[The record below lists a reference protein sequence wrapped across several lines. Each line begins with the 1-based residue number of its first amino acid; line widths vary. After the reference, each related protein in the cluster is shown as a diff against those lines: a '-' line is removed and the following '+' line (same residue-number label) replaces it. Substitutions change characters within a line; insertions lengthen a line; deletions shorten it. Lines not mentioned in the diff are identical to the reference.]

1 MANAQDSAALHKDP
15 WYNEVNID
23 EVRALIKSAVEKV
36 KSECDTIVEVT
47 NNWYD
52 FPANTVH
59 AQKVAIDL
67 NKIIQDLQKIQ
78 DEMI

>member
-23 EVRALIKSAVEKV
+23 EVRALIKLAVENI
-36 KSECDTIVEVT
+36 KSECDTLVET
-47 NNWYD
+47 IDNWHD
-52 FPANTVH
+52 FPSNTVH
-59 AQKVAIDL
+59 AQKVAIYL
-67 NKIIQDLQKIQ
+67 NKLIQDLQKIQ

>member
-36 KSECDTIVEVT
+36 
-47 NNWYD
+47 
-52 FPANTVH
+52 
-59 AQKVAIDL
+59 QK
-67 NKIIQDLQKIQ
+67 
-78 DEMI
+78 